1 MARIEGKK
9 VAIVATHGFEQSE
22 LESPREALRKAGAE
36 VHVVGLEPGD
46 IKGWDEDDWGRAVAV
61 DRTIEQVKPDEYD
74 AVVVP
79 GGQINP
85 DLLRV
90 NERAVSFV
98 RTMFEQGKPVAAI
111 CHGPWVLI
119 EAGIVK
125 GRRMT
130 CYKSIR
136 TDLANAGA
144 TVVDEPVVVDQGLVT
159 SRNPGDLEA
168 FNRKVIEEIAEGRHT
183 ARAA

>member
-1 MARIEGKK
+1 
-9 VAIVATHGFEQSE
+9 
-22 LESPREALRKAGAE
+22 
-36 VHVVGLEPGD
+36 VHVVGLAPGE
-46 IKGWDEDDWGRAVAV
+46 IRGWDGEDWGRPVTV
-61 DRTIEQVKPDEYD
+61 DRTIDQVKPEEYD

-85 DLLRV
+85 DFLRV
-90 NERAVSFV
+90 DERAVAFV
-98 RTMFEQGKPVAAI
+98 RRMFEEKKPVAAI

-119 EAGIVK
+119 EAGIVE

-144 TVVDEPVVVDQGLVT
+144 EVVDEPVVVDQGLVT
-159 SRNPGDLEA
+159 SRNPGDLE
-168 FNRKVIEEIAEGRHT
+168 
-183 ARAA
+183 